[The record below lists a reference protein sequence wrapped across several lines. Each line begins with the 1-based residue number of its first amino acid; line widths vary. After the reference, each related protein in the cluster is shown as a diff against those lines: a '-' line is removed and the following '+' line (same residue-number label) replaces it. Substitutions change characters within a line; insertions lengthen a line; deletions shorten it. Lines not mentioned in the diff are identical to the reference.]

1 MVCCASHVGCMLPD
15 LVLCCCGLVFAAV
28 KPHCPLLSYLDGLAE
43 EVQLDVFS
51 KLDAAG
57 YAAPGREGLVETL
70 ANSDLEKMGIE
81 PPALR
86 SELLKAF
93 ALSGR

>member
-1 MVCCASHVGCMLPD
+1 MIRVCCCAYSC
-15 LVLCCCGLVFAAV
+15 AAV
-28 KPHCPLLSYLDGLAE
+28 KPHGPLLSYLDGLAE

-57 YAAPGREGLVETL
+57 YAAQGFEDLVETL
-70 ANSDLEKMGIE
+70 DNSTLKEMGIE

-86 SELLKAF
+86 SKLLKAF